1 MSKSRIVGIVISLIL
16 ILGYFGWRYHHK
28 IWGNDFAEACSK
40 PNDCKSGFCLT
51 LYSTPEIN
59 ESAKTES
66 FCTKECSSND
76 DCGKDHV
83 CDNVDI
89 QGSTDKKKV
98 CTKRLILT
106 PPDPSKIPIP

>member
-1 MSKSRIVGIVISLIL
+1 MSKSRLAGIIISIVV

-28 IWGNDFAEACSK
+28 ITGSNFGQTCTV

-51 LYSTPEIN
+51 LYSTPEIK
-59 ESAKTES
+59 ESAKTDS
-66 FCTKECSSND
+66 FCTKECTNND
-76 DCGKDHV
+76 ECGKDFV

-98 CTKRLILT
+98 CTKKLIFT
-106 PPDPSKIPIP
+106 PPDPNIKPNP